1 MSSLSSSP
9 SRGSLSGT
17 PQVDLVNDS
26 DDSDDDSDNDIIDE
40 DDDEGPPP
48 ISMFIGKF
56 FSKVKL
62 SLVISTTFE
71 FSRQKVDTNGNI
83 SKHPKSK
90 EMVFWQ
96 FQTCKI

>member
-1 MSSLSSSP
+1 MESSLESKMSSLSSSP
-9 SRGSLSGT
+9 SRGSLSGN
-17 PQVDLVNDS
+17 PQVDLINDS

-71 FSRQKVDTNGNI
+71 FSRQKVDLNLLKTAHFKASQI
-83 SKHPKSK
+83 
-90 EMVFWQ
+90 
-96 FQTCKI
+96 